1 LKSKHGHDGLQE
13 VHRSNMSKLGRDDKP
28 SIRNDGKVLK
38 SERHSLPGI
47 ESVLQLQTA
56 EMPAAVN
63 GGYLPGF

>member
-1 LKSKHGHDGLQE
+1 MVVTVVDWDA
-13 VHRSNMSKLGRDDKP
+13 RLGSDVKPLIRD
-28 SIRNDGKVLK
+28 DGKVLK
-38 SERHSLPGI
+38 SERYFPPDI